1 MLSGTYRNP
10 QSSEDR
16 QPNIVVL
23 TDSACSYSTH
33 EIEEKERRGLCDGG
47 SEFVLILA
55 VIARVNLS
63 IKLSELYN
71 LNGYSLLAFNYSSI
85 KFRKIK

>member
-1 MLSGTYRNP
+1 MLT
-10 QSSEDR
+10 E
-16 QPNIVVL
+16 
-23 TDSACSYSTH
+23 SACSYSTH
-33 EIEEKERRGLCDGG
+33 EIEEKERRRLCEGG

-55 VIARVNLS
+55 VISRVNLS